1 MLYMFLVLFFFV
13 FFFTLLFLF
22 FFEKQTNKQTNKQPR
37 RFGFANREAL
47 EAGQTGIACRG
58 EEHDVTLVW
67 SITSGKRLLLADG
80 HEVHYSMVRSQTFE
94 FSWTMKGNHVLKVVA
109 HAAPPAQRI
118 PGFRQYDFF
127 VDGKSFFTMPKVYR
141 LGMVPET
148 NNTNYPSRTAGGTT
162 SNDPLPAAHRSPTYN
177 NYTLAERD
185 RAAVVTTPI
194 VALETPH
201 NAEEVRLIVLVLVFK
216 IWFLPTNSKMFFGTI
231 VLFYKP
237 THVISC
243 YVLVFITFFSF
254 FFTPFL
260 GTCLSGRGY
269 QKFTSGVTSWC

>member
-1 MLYMFLVLFFFV
+1 LLQIYHFSSLFVCWVILYACVCVHVCVCLGVC
-13 FFFTLLFLF
+13 LFL
-22 FFEKQTNKQTNKQPR
+22 KKSR

-47 EAGQTGIACRG
+47 ESGQTGIACRG
-58 EEHDVTLVW
+58 EEHDVTFVW

-141 LGMVPET
+141 LGMLPDNAT
-148 NNTNYPSRTAGGTT
+148 SNYSRPP
-162 SNDPLPAAHRSPTYN
+162 NDPLPPAHRSPSYN
-177 NYTLAERD
+177 NYSLSDRD

-194 VALETPH
+194 AALETPH
-201 NAEEVRLIVLVLVFK
+201 NAEEVRPATETVVCQVE
-216 IWFLPTNSKMFFGTI
+216 
-231 VLFYKP
+231 
-237 THVISC
+237 
-243 YVLVFITFFSF
+243 
-254 FFTPFL
+254 
-260 GTCLSGRGY
+260 
-269 QKFTSGVTSWC
+269 

>member
-1 MLYMFLVLFFFV
+1 M
-13 FFFTLLFLF
+13 
-22 FFEKQTNKQTNKQPR
+22 
-37 RFGFANREAL
+37 

-148 NNTNYPSRTAGGTT
+148 NTTNYPSRTAGGTT
-162 SNDPLPAAHRSPTYN
+162 ATTNDPLPAAHRSPTYN
-177 NYTLAERD
+177 NYNLTDRD
-185 RAAVVTTPI
+185 RATLVTTPI

-201 NAEEVRLIVLVLVFK
+201 NAEEVRNHRSRFVFK
-216 IWFLPTNSKMFFGTI
+216 I
-231 VLFYKP
+231 
-237 THVISC
+237 
-243 YVLVFITFFSF
+243 
-254 FFTPFL
+254 
-260 GTCLSGRGY
+260 
-269 QKFTSGVTSWC
+269 